1 MPTDDFSTA
10 LDHRVITPEQAQSEF
25 AAIAETFKLRD
36 PSTAVGRMIVGTGK
50 GVCLE
55 PLLPERARIWFDP
68 TVEAQD
74 GDLVLIRY
82 TDQWVQRLFEAAA
95 SASPEWR
102 TAWRESDLVD
112 GELPR
117 FACKVLRI
125 VNGAQWVLWKDA
137 AIPLRGKHVVGSVV
151 AVARHAELD
160 GRPFLGCRSRHRRL
174 YFVLAACVA
183 AALID
188 QLMRFMQ

>member
-1 MPTDDFSTA
+1 
-10 LDHRVITPEQAQSEF
+10 VITPEQAQSEF
-25 AAIAETFKLRD
+25 AALAETFKLRD
-36 PSTAVGRMIVGTGK
+36 PSTTVSRMICATGK
-50 GVCLE
+50 GNCLE
-55 PLLPERARIWFDP
+55 PLLPDRARIWFDP
-68 TVEAQD
+68 NVEAQD
-74 GDLVLIRY
+74 RDLVLIRY
-82 TDQWVQRLFEAAA
+82 TDQWVQRMVEAAER
-95 SASPEWR
+95 ASPEWR
-102 TAWRESDLVD
+102 TAWRESDLVA

-125 VNGAQWVLWKDA
+125 IGGKQWVLSRQA
-137 AIPLRGKHVVGSVV
+137 AIPLRGKYVVGSVV

-160 GRPFLGCRSRHRRL
+160 GRPLLGCRSRHRRL